1 MLAACGGE
9 RNKKEFLGTPQTP
22 AEGEALCTPDES
34 PKGTVITLPGG
45 PAEGFALCRSW
56 WIGFQEYQRPRQ
68 GGGAPV
74 QYRLHL

>member
-22 AEGEALCTPDES
+22 AEGFALCTPDES

-45 PAEGFALCRSW
+45 PVEDEALCTPDESDFRNISDPGRAAVPLYS
-56 WIGFQEYQRPRQ
+56 I
-68 GGGAPV
+68 V
-74 QYRLHL
+74 CI